1 MTPKGIRVTLSY
13 TSNMYSLEKDP
24 PPCRESVGMMVLLR
38 EMGKYESVQESDRH
52 LSLAYRLPRNAH
64 TLHCKDKQ

>member
-38 EMGKYESVQESDRH
+38 EMGKY
-52 LSLAYRLPRNAH
+52 
-64 TLHCKDKQ
+64 